1 MNTALALQFLFPG
14 IDLLSDVTIGS
25 SGGTETILSWRRPEP
40 QPTPEQLEAA
50 WVTVQAQ
57 TAQLAALRAGLLAA
71 WDQTFTPGEQAFLQP
86 IYAAAVAKFDSGD
99 IEGAKAI
106 IETAPSIS
114 QDLDAKKAAI
124 VALFPEPEE

>member
-1 MNTALALQFLFPG
+1 MNISLALQFLFPG

-57 TAQLAALRAGLLAA
+57 AAQLAALRAGLLAT
-71 WDQTFTPGEQAFLQP
+71 WDQTFTPGEQAFLRP
-86 IYAAAVAKFDSGD
+86 IYDAAVVRFDAGD
-99 IEGAKAI
+99 VAGAKQI

-114 QDLDAKKAAI
+114 TDLDAKKAAI
-124 VALFPEPEE
+124 VALFPEE